1 MKKLKLFPTLVIDDF
16 LDNPDKVRQ
25 MALAMDYEPT
35 NGNYPGYRTKNL
47 YEINPKLFN
56 YMSQKFFSAF
66 FDFNIPI
73 KWNIT
78 VCFQKIYAFSND
90 KDAPVNDGWIHTDD
104 DRNVLSGVLYLNP
117 DPAPYT
123 GTNICQPK
131 SDDFSYNKL
140 DSSYNDTK
148 ISLYRDNNKL
158 ENYNEK
164 IKEFNDM
171 FTDTIQV
178 SNLYNRL
185 IAFDAQSFH
194 NANSYHFIGDEPRL
208 TCVFFVDNIITP
220 SMPPLERIRSL
231 TMESHNL

>member
-1 MKKLKLFPTLVIDDF
+1 MIFFPTLVVNDF

-35 NGNYPGYRTKNL
+35 NGNYPGSRTKNL
-47 YEINPKLFN
+47 NEINPKLFN

-78 VCFQKIYAFSND
+78 VCFQKIDAFSND
-90 KDAPVNDGWIHTDD
+90 KDAPINDGWIHTDD
-104 DRNVLSGVLYLNP
+104 DTNILSGVLYLNP

-123 GTNICQPK
+123 GTNMCQPK
-131 SDDFSYNKL
+131 SDKFSYNIDPKY
-140 DSSYNDTK
+140 DDAK
-148 ISLYRDNNKL
+148 ISLYRDNIKL
-158 ENYNEK
+158 EDYDENIREH
-164 IKEFNDM
+164 NDM

-185 IAFDAQSFH
+185 IAFDARSFH
-194 NANSYHFIGDEPRL
+194 HANSYHFFGDEPRL
-208 TCVFFVDNIITP
+208 TCNFFVNSITTP
-220 SMPPLERIRSL
+220 SIPPLERIRSH
-231 TMESHNL
+231 TMERYNI